1 MKKKGRI
8 QMKNLINE
16 ILIAIVG
23 LVVMILFFAFIIFG
37 MWVAEYHSTA
47 GIIVGIII
55 NVILWR
61 KEICSD

>member
-1 MKKKGRI
+1 
-8 QMKNLINE
+8 MKNLINE

-23 LVVMILFFAFIIFG
+23 LVVMILFFAFIIFA
-37 MWVAEYHSTA
+37 MWVAEYHCTT

-55 NVILWR
+55 NVILWG